1 MIIYQTGQLI
11 YSPLIEILFL
21 LESSLKRTS
30 TFSAK
35 IVEEIARKL
44 GKEKGGEAGLSAGR
58 LAGARAAV
66 AAAKVEAAKV
76 RYFIFL
82 TSLLHISNF
91 ICSRLMLLTWMM
103 PSWRL

>member
-1 MIIYQTGQLI
+1 M
-11 YSPLIEILFL
+11 
-21 LESSLKRTS
+21 
-30 TFSAK
+30 
-35 IVEEIARKL
+35 EEIARKL

-82 TSLLHISNF
+82 TSLFHITYN
-91 ICSRLMLLTWMM
+91 RLMLLTWMM